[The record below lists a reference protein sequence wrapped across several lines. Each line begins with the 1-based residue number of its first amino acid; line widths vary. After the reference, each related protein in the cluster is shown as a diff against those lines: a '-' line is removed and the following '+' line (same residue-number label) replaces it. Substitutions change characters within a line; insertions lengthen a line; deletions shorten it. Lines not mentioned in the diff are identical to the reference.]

1 MKESAGALRGRRS
14 GVEVVEDHEGAWRPQ
29 NGKNG
34 GDSKENGRCL
44 AGGVAT
50 QTEAAATPAQLTDND
65 GIQGEEDSA
74 GEQIDGGAVSPHQD
88 MLGHGSSVALSSS
101 TSSFSCTTTS
111 HPMQAVPQLR
121 PPIIRSCREQAP
133 DIHSKYHPPC
143 AGRVGHR
150 VVTQRVANGDV
161 AVNGE
166 RHGDPYGGV
175 DGGELQNLHCI
186 VERRRQ
192 RCGQNKILQYEVD
205 EDDEEQDEDVGGG
218 QSQEIVVGG
227 LLTTQH
233 QLGQDDHRQDVSWE
247 EEGGEEGD

>member
-1 MKESAGALRGRRS
+1 MEESAGASRGGGR

-34 GDSKENGRCL
+34 GDGEEDGGGL

-50 QTEAAATPAQLTDND
+50 QTEAAAAPAQLADDD

-74 GEQIDGGAVSPHQD
+74 GEEIDSGTVSPHQD
-88 MLGHGSSVALSSS
+88 MLGHGSPVALSSS
-101 TSSFSCTTTS
+101 TSSFSSTTTG

-133 DIHSKYHPPC
+133 DIHGKYHPPC

-150 VVTQRVANGDV
+150 VVAQRVANSDV
-161 AVNGE
+161 AVDGE
-166 RHGDPYGGV
+166 RHGDPDGGV
-175 DGGELQNLHCI
+175 DGGELQNLHRI

-192 RCGQNKILQYEVD
+192 RRGQNEILQYEVD

-247 EEGGEEGD
+247 EEGGEGS